1 MKILWDLRNP
11 MTNEN
16 KEMDERSIGGKFN
29 QTSARNENSFH
40 VTNAIQIIEKI
51 QSRNGF
57 IFVLGKFLKPREVFD
72 IILHQFY

>member
-1 MKILWDLRNP
+1 MKNLCDLRNT

-16 KEMDERSIGGKFN
+16 KEMDERAIGGQFN

-40 VTNAIQIIEKI
+40 VTNAIHIIEKI
-51 QSRNGF
+51 QSPNGF
-57 IFVLGKFLKPREVFD
+57 IFLLGKYLKSRDVFD